1 MECLSDVAVDADG
14 LGCDFLWREGFILI
28 DTGIQ
33 GIRVCVGHLPEGVF
47 DDAGGVIAHAQFK
60 KNDFLVLLGVQEGF
74 VAVCGGVPALVLDEF
89 VIGEQ
94 VQRCGF
100 AAVRAGGK
108 ELGGDA
114 HGFLPAHHFADDR
127 FVVPCFLTA
136 WFGALE
142 QAVVALCVEQALFIK
157 TRLLEAV
164 VDVCGNDEICFL
176 LNELQQVVIDRL
188 RRVLIAVDEDVAAP
202 IGPELLPR
210 GKGIEAAGVHIG
222 KAVFRGKIGEVRFKA
237 SAGIGEARRCGESG
251 ARADEYRVGVFQRLL
266 QLFNLRGEVG
276 RRFPC
281 RGL

>member
-1 MECLSDVAVDADG
+1 MIGYDLLHVNHKQSRAKKDGSDEQTERLPDIAADTDG
-14 LGCDFLWREGFILI
+14 LACDFLWREGFILI
-28 DTGIQ
+28 DTGVQ

-74 VAVCGGVPALVLDEF
+74 VAVCGGVSALVLDEF

-136 WFGALE
+136 RFGALE
-142 QAVVALCVEQALFIK
+142 QAVVALCVE
-157 TRLLEAV
+157 TGAV
-164 VDVCGNDEICFL
+164 YQN
-176 LNELQQVVIDRL
+176 
-188 RRVLIAVDEDVAAP
+188 P
-202 IGPELLPR
+202 P
-210 GKGIEAAGVHIG
+210 
-222 KAVFRGKIGEVRFKA
+222 
-237 SAGIGEARRCGESG
+237 SG
-251 ARADEYRVGVFQRLL
+251 SS
-266 QLFNLRGEVG
+266 G
-276 RRFPC
+276 RR
-281 RGL
+281 LW